1 MILIHFLSQPLS
13 AQPGHPIE
21 TISAHKQRIHTGLL
35 RMHAPVPNECI
46 ISPLNDLT
54 FSLLPFFPLVSR
66 FSISFYFLS
75 LPPILAVLALASNR
89 SEFWLLP
96 SFPLLFREPND
107 VPSLEYSFTG
117 REESN
122 ITRRFHAC
130 FTGFASSAIRSVVSG
145 VRDAIRRKIFFS
157 AVEDETSIPQLL

>member
-75 LPPILAVLALASNR
+75 FAAWQARKPASQLG
-89 SEFWLLP
+89 SEPP
-96 SFPLLFREPND
+96 SFLLFP
-107 VPSLEYSFTG
+107 L
-117 REESN
+117 
-122 ITRRFHAC
+122 
-130 FTGFASSAIRSVVSG
+130 
-145 VRDAIRRKIFFS
+145 
-157 AVEDETSIPQLL
+157 SI